1 VIATSFS
8 ANHPQGPN
16 EPDVEPQ
23 QRFYNEDRNERVAP
37 FKVEERERRD
47 SPPPPAHHSAYEDDY
62 DDHPRVFV
70 VNERGAADGARGG
83 SRSRSSSRSRGWMRG
98 PGIED
103 MDMYDCF
110 EFECP
115 RPEPFKNG
123 DASDFDTPSLD
134 TSTAA
139 LDEKQTIKGT
149 NATGIYTSRYSGDA
163 ELGGRHEALLTSIHN
178 PKGIG
183 RPLFRW
189 L

>member
-1 VIATSFS
+1 MIATSFP
-8 ANHPQGPN
+8 ANQPPGPN
-16 EPDVEPQ
+16 EADVEPQ
-23 QRFYNEDRNERVAP
+23 HRFYKEDRSERATP
-37 FKVEERERRD
+37 FTVEERERRV
-47 SPPPPAHHSAYEDDY
+47 SPPPPVHQSAYEDDY
-62 DDHPRVFV
+62 DDRQRIFV
-70 VNERGAADGARGG
+70 VDERGAADGARRG

-98 PGIED
+98 PGLED
-103 MDMYDCF
+103 MDMYECF

-123 DASDFDTPSLD
+123 DTSDFDTPSLD

-139 LDEKQTIKGT
+139 LDEKQTLRGT
-149 NATGIYTSRYSGDA
+149 NATGIYSSRYSGDA
-163 ELGGRHEALLTSIHN
+163 ELGGYHEALLTEIHN